1 MGIRRAVRLNDR
13 EVGSSAEHGNLLTI
27 PNMAHRANRAPKV
40 VQSDQTSD
48 FATSTMLRN
57 EEVRRAVTKAVRS
70 LVLQVTYKTEITL
83 IVVSLLS
90 LLGTGRWGYFH
101 RRGSGKIKR

>member
-1 MGIRRAVRLNDR
+1 MVRLVQTARFSTREGIRRAVRLNDR
-13 EVGSSAEHGNLLTI
+13 EIGSSAEHGNLLTI

-48 FATSTMLRN
+48 FATSIMLRN

-70 LVLQVTYKTEITL
+70 LVL
-83 IVVSLLS
+83 LLRI
-90 LLGTGRWGYFH
+90 LNFAAFMREVRLPR
-101 RRGSGKIKR
+101 

>member
-13 EVGSSAEHGNLLTI
+13 EIGSSAEHGNLLTI
-27 PNMAHRANRAPKV
+27 PNTAHRANRVPKV

-48 FATSTMLRN
+48 FATSIMLRN

-70 LVLQVTYKTEITL
+70 LVLQVTYNMEITL
-83 IVVSLLS
+83 IVVSVLS
-90 LLGTGRWGYFH
+90 LLSTGRWGYFR
-101 RRGSGKIKR
+101 RRG

>member
-13 EVGSSAEHGNLLTI
+13 EIGSSAEYGNLLTI
-27 PNMAHRANRAPKV
+27 PNMAHGANRSPKV

-48 FATSTMLRN
+48 FATSIMLRN

-70 LVLQVTYKTEITL
+70 LVLQVTYYMEITL
-83 IVVSLLS
+83 IVFSLLS
-90 LLGTGRWGYFH
+90 LLGTGRWEYFRH
-101 RRGSGKIKR
+101 RG

>member
-1 MGIRRAVRLNDR
+1 MGLRRALRLNDR
-13 EVGSSAEHGNLLTI
+13 EIGSSAEHGNLLTI

-40 VQSDQTSD
+40 VQCDQTSD
-48 FATSTMLRN
+48 FATSIMLRN

-70 LVLQVTYKTEITL
+70 LVLQVTYNMEITW

-90 LLGTGRWGYFH
+90 LLGTRLWDAFVTAG
-101 RRGSGKIKR
+101 